1 MSPLFSYHW
10 VPLSGVTFEVI
21 FKHPGALSIA
31 DLATALTDAAQRI
44 LYPDGVLVVCL
55 ESDAAEA
62 FALLSSVKVKQSV
75 NRFKGKTSV
84 HLVCV
89 DINCRPVEV
98 IQIETTAAT
107 DGLCTMDHLVEVF
120 PSILYRGVEAVF
132 ADEKAIIRAPSG
144 FEFVKPSGERSSH
157 FLRAE
162 EALSTSASVDFL
174 AFALLARLRVDDLK
188 VIFVDSMAIS
198 PIAYSLRDMLY
209 KLKRR
214 SPQIISFHSHGGMQ
228 SIEVPPHKT
237 FFCIISASSS
247 MSLQRRWV
255 SHTRC
260 ADDDVVTLLTFLDAQ
275 DADRALCMLHR
286 PSTWRDG
293 STPVV
298 GVRPL
303 RIYGERFHPEQ
314 ILPKKITLALNSHRC
329 DKAAKFAEDFHD
341 KNLLSINGLD
351 DNGQRRTLVVHGQT
365 LTRTGPFNTWLHK
378 QLRAKVPAS
387 IQGIVFQDDPA
398 SKAMAQ
404 MCAAYFAQLS
414 INLPWGIRASSTLE
428 SAADSLN
435 SERGLLIV
443 AAVISK
449 GSTLL
454 GVSRDL
460 RTTHMGAKTYLV
472 GVQICESSS
481 DASFLK
487 RNLTQTKDK
496 SCVFDCYH
504 TLAIGSA
511 LQQSFRDEEEATQSS
526 DIRAEALHYRWD
538 PSRRSGLIEDTL
550 LPSLVVGDHRLRLR
564 PDFVFWNCGYSEGP
578 QHAPMVLLTIGA
590 ILQRART
597 EEFSSDDHRLTS
609 EAFQQV
615 VLDPQNFNRYNDGI
629 IQAAILRQAYP
640 SELDYSTLPAES
652 QYMALLLKKMFASR
666 IRQQGE
672 AIAEFAFALGAGRL
686 KLQRVDYDELSTWVL
701 GNVSGQEGDRE
712 LISLLRL
719 DMHGTRDGSNE
730 F

>member
-10 VPLSGVTFEVI
+10 LHPSGSTFEVI
-21 FKHPGALSIA
+21 FKHPGAVSTA
-31 DLATALTDAAQRI
+31 DLATAFTDAAQRI

-55 ESDAAEA
+55 ESDGAEA
-62 FALLSSVKVKQSV
+62 LELLSSAKVKQSI
-75 NRFKGKTSV
+75 NRFKGRTSV

-89 DINCRPVEV
+89 DITCLPTEL
-98 IQIETTAAT
+98 IKIEGAAT
-107 DGLCTMDHLVEVF
+107 TDSLCNISCMVDVF
-120 PSILYRGVEAVF
+120 PSILHRGVEAVF
-132 ADEKAIIRAPSG
+132 ADEKSIILAPSG

-174 AFALLARLRVDDLK
+174 AFALLGRLTISDLK

-209 KLKRR
+209 KMKRV
-214 SPQIISFHSHGGMQ
+214 SPQIVSFHSHGGMEH
-228 SIEVPPHKT
+228 IEVPPHKT

-247 MSLQRRWV
+247 MSLQRRWI

-260 ADDDVVTLLTFLDAQ
+260 GDDDVVTLLTFLDAE
-275 DADRALCMLHR
+275 DADRALCKLPR
-286 PSTWRDG
+286 PSAWKG
-293 STPVV
+293 GNTPAV

-303 RIYGERFHPEQ
+303 RIYGERFYPEQ
-314 ILPKKITLALNSHRC
+314 ILPKKITLALNFHRC
-329 DKAAKFAEDFHD
+329 DKAAKFEEDFRGQTI
-341 KNLLSINGLD
+341 LSTNGLD
-351 DNGQRRTLVVHGQT
+351 DNGRRRTLFVDGQA
-365 LTRTGPFNTWLHK
+365 LTKAEPFTTWLHK
-378 QLRAKVPAS
+378 QLRSKVPAS
-387 IQGIVFQDDPA
+387 IQGIIFQDDAA
-398 SKAMAQ
+398 SRVMAQ
-404 MCAAYFAQLS
+404 ICASYFKQLS
-414 INLPWGIRASSTLE
+414 ITLPWGIRPSSSLE
-428 SAADSLN
+428 LAAESLH
-435 SERGLLIV
+435 SDRGLLVV

-449 GSTLL
+449 GSILL

-460 RTTHMGAKTYLV
+460 RATHMGAKTYLV
-472 GVQICESSS
+472 GVQLCESSA

-496 SCVFDCYH
+496 SCVYECHH

-511 LQQSFRDEEEATQSS
+511 LQQSFRDEEEATQPW
-526 DIRAEALHYRWD
+526 DIRAKALRYRWD
-538 PSRRSGLIEDTL
+538 PSRRGGLIEDSL

-564 PDFVFWNCGYSEGP
+564 PDFVFWGGGYSEGAG
-578 QHAPMVLLTIGA
+578 HAPMVLLTIGA

-597 EEFSSDDHRLTS
+597 EELLSDNHRLTS

-652 QYMALLLKKMFASR
+652 LYMAFLLKKMFESR
-666 IRQQGE
+666 VRQQGE
-672 AIAEFAFALGAGRL
+672 AIAEFAFALGTGRL
-686 KLQRVDYDELSTWVL
+686 KLQRPDHDELSAWVL
-701 GNVSGQEGDRE
+701 KNISGLVGDRE

-719 DMHGTRDGSNE
+719 NE
-730 F
+730 RGAGERSSEF